1 MEEEEEEITVDVP
14 YQYEDFEIVEKEVSE
29 SQQSDK
35 CHKMKENNPEQLM
48 ITLELITLVPRLT

>member
-1 MEEEEEEITVDVP
+1 MEEEEEITVDVP
-14 YQYEDFEIVEKEVSE
+14 YQYEDFEIVEKEVRE

-48 ITLELITLVPRLT
+48 ITLELITLVP